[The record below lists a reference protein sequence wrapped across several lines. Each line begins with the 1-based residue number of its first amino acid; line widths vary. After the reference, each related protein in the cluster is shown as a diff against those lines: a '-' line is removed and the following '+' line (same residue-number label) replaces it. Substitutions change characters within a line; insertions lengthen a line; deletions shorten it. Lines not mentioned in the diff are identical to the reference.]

1 MAMAAMM
8 AMIATT
14 TISST
19 SVTPRWFLRRRNIMR
34 ILLLFGVKPPGPAQ
48 RRARQGDKQCSCPA
62 RKVILLQSLRPKDDG
77 RRLGAGQGRGGGG
90 GGGGRRGGAGA
101 GGQGGERRR
110 GGA

>member
-14 TISST
+14 TMSST

-77 RRLGAGQGRGGGG
+77 RRLGAGQGRVRRRGRDDAEGGGG
-90 GGGGRRGGAGA
+90 YAEKGGRRKRGA
-101 GGQGGERRR
+101 
-110 GGA
+110 